1 MESLNIVQRE
11 QNIEIQD
18 SFFLCSTEQKLRT
31 TGVTA
36 LAGRKELL
44 QLLNIP
50 TLSTLKS
57 HLSVKITGYNYLS

>member
-11 QNIEIQD
+11 QNIEIQTL
-18 SFFLCSTEQKLRT
+18 FLCSTEQKLRA

>member
-18 SFFLCSTEQKLRT
+18 SFFLCSTEQKLRA